1 MKLLKLNIKNY
12 KLLNDDFTFN
22 LTPIGQKSIEDK
34 EYELNLIAPNLY
46 TFKTIAIVGKNA
58 SGKTTTT
65 EALAIA
71 YDILSNFKIKN
82 TLENI
87 KNNHKDIYIELYF
100 YHDNY
105 LYYYKTLLEYDIKND
120 YVKFKDEK
128 LYKREYFK
136 SYSNN
141 LFDLTKYKIMDIQK
155 LLPDDTSIIYNI
167 LNEIFIRGSY
177 YHSEIEKVNLIDRVI
192 DFYNN
197 FNNPQ
202 LLNAIITLLDEH
214 IKEIN
219 MKNNNKFIITYADE
233 SKETKTKNELFSM
246 LSSGTIKG
254 LFLYLDILVSIYTG
268 SDYIIDEIEIHF
280 HKTLV
285 ENIINLYKD
294 KKINILN
301 ATLIF
306 TTHYPELLNLTSRT
320 DNIYICKYQNKI
332 ILENMYNYKLRN
344 DAIKSKKFYEN
355 NFNTAINYEA
365 LMNFKKEIL
374 K

>member
-306 TTHYPELLNLTSRT
+306 TTHYPELLDLTSRT